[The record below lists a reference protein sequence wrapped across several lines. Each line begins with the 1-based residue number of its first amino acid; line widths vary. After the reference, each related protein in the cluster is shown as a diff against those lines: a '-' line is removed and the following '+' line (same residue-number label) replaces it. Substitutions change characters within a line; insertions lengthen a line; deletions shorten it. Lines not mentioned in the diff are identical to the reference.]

1 MARNW
6 KASGVVPCSEHR
18 VLPVASE
25 VLPMGNSTLTS
36 IAGERTTAAY
46 TVYACAS
53 SHRETTKKKA
63 CQIWWVFLNV
73 PGIINMCLCARVCA
87 RPCIDCELKGG
98 KSHQHCSTVYWGDAP
113 MRVKLLQTKLYRQN
127 KKIFRRAVQ
136 TWSFGNIF
144 PF

>member
-46 TVYACAS
+46 TVHACAS
-53 SHRETTKKKA
+53 SHRETKKKSLSDLMGFSE
-63 CQIWWVFLNV
+63 CSWNYKYVS
-73 PGIINMCLCARVCA
+73 VCA
-87 RPCIDCELKGG
+87 CV
-98 KSHQHCSTVYWGDAP
+98 HAP
-113 MRVKLLQTKLYRQN
+113 VLT
-127 KKIFRRAVQ
+127 A
-136 TWSFGNIF
+136 S
-144 PF
+144 